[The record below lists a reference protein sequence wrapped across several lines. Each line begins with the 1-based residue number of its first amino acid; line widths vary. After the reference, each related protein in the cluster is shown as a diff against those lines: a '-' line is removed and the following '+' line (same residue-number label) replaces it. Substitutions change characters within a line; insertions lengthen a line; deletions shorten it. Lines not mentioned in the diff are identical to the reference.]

1 MSDSS
6 GTPEFGMVAICSKSR
21 CLASEASL
29 MTSDCDMM
37 RFEGMM
43 VAISEHVEV
52 APLSLPSFYRS
63 PLFVAVL
70 QLKLTVDHAT
80 TRPQVMAKSRA

>member
-1 MSDSS
+1 MPSSS
-6 GTPEFGMVAICSKSR
+6 GMDAIWSTRRFFSVARIWSWR
-21 CLASEASL
+21 EV
-29 MTSDCDMM
+29 DIM
-37 RFEGMM
+37 RAGVM

-70 QLKLTVDHAT
+70 QLKFTVDHAT